1 MYPNGI
7 INSYRT
13 MTVYKLKYVQTESQV
28 FKGKLITKSLEAQYQ
43 KQRQKKTYG
52 SAS

>member
-1 MYPNGI
+1 
-7 INSYRT
+7 

-28 FKGKLITKSLEAQYQ
+28 KFKGKLITKYLEAQYQ

>member
-28 FKGKLITKSLEAQYQ
+28 KFKGKLITKSLEAQYQ
-43 KQRQKKTYG
+43 KQRQKKNLW
-52 SAS
+52 